1 MIPVTSTIVLHD
13 DEVEL
18 SAIRSQGAGGQ
29 HVNKVSTAIQLRF
42 DIRASSLPESIRER
56 LLASN
61 DRRITSDGVLVI
73 KAQRHRSQELNRRDA
88 LDKLRDLVTAA
99 SVVHPPRRATTPTRA
114 SMFRRLESKARR
126 AQVKGLRRTVSG
138 SGRDD

>member
-1 MIPVTSTIVLHD
+1 MIPITSTIVLD
-13 DEVEL
+13 DGEVEL

-42 DIRASSLPESIRER
+42 DIRASSLPEPVRER

-61 DRRITSDGVLVI
+61 DRRISGDGVLVI

-88 LDKLRDLVTAA
+88 LDKLREIVAAA
-99 SVVHPPRRATTPTRA
+99 SVVRAPRRATTPTRA

-126 AQVKGLRRTVSG
+126 AQVKGLRRPVSG
-138 SGRDD
+138 GD